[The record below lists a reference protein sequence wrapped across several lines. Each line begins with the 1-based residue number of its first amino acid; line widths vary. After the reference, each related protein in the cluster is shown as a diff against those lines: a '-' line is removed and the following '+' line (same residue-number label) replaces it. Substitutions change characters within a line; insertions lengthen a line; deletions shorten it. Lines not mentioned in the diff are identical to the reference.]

1 MRWAEGITRLCLRCS
16 FWLLLLMALLL
27 LAARL
32 LAPQVS
38 GLQPQLT
45 SYLQQQLQTPV
56 SMSGLQAGW
65 IGARPFFLLDDL
77 SIGAGDAQLY
87 LGKVRVYLRP
97 LRLLRPGRNALQMEV
112 INARLALQ
120 QTDRGWSLSGLSA
133 AAGGSEI
140 TAGKRRQTLQ
150 QLLERGDLRLVD
162 AAVSIFTRA
171 AADKPLQLLV
181 EYADVSRFADA
192 SWRAGLQQMAPRP
205 AGLAT
210 TPEPQLTAV
219 KPDLSG
225 YGLQLRLRPLL
236 SEQAVVRG
244 ASSAQQAS
252 ISLALQLR
260 FSAVGMSAEGYVD
273 LPQQTLAPWQPLLLA
288 LQGVAAADGQQTAAA
303 ARSLQLSSRVW
314 FGWREK
320 DYLQLRGEFDMR
332 QRASADAAIR
342 KASALNGVVGDF
354 EWLSQPAQAG
364 QPANWALLLDQLASP
379 DDYSDAGM
387 IMAAGHGDGG
397 WTVHAD
403 DLQPGHINELAAA
416 LETVLPSLPLSAL
429 RQSVA
434 DWLALEHSGS
444 RIDIAELRVDRD
456 QRILAARV
464 SAEQLLLK
472 PALLASGE
480 KAGAAASDIVNCG
493 PFDLHLQIDEQLG
506 WFSLDAEAAVCSLP
520 GLVRAPLLL
529 DQFTFAGQIEQLQDG
544 FRIADARGDIRTPD
558 FSLQSQLRWRFDRS
572 GSSGVVHA
580 HMPVLLA
587 AQLKNYLP
595 LDNGKF
601 GTVRWIERAM
611 QGGWLRDLRVSWPI
625 GGSTAMPQATT
636 QQAGKK
642 LPSDRQ
648 PGAKQPWGSLRLS
661 LDLDDVLMDYARDWP
676 PAQSMQAS
684 LRIAGNQLQATATRA
699 RMLEVELSQVSAR
712 IDELFSN
719 AKLHLHS
726 NLHGAGEQMLDLL
739 ASMPITGNDFSARDY
754 RLRGPIQAQADIGID
769 LAGQTSL
776 LYASGAAGLRGVTAV
791 TSQITINDIKGEL
804 GFDADGP
811 TDSTLHGYWLERHA
825 RLDWK
830 RTAAGPEIRMQG
842 RFPSQQVAHAALDLP
857 GLIPQY
863 IAGTS
868 LWKLRLLLERD
879 PTTVLGYSDL
889 AGTEIRLPAP
899 LSKLAA
905 VRRPLRL
912 ALPLG
917 SGQRSIAIHHGD
929 AVDEYADSN
938 LPAGLLTLQLL
949 QLEDGGVAAADL
961 QFDAAASSSRPPLQA
976 LAADRQ
982 QSAPLQAGE
991 LRFSGHADAV
1001 AALDWAGVL
1010 LDYQRDVD
1018 ALPRQVDS
1026 GHANGNGFSIDSD
1039 LRTDNLLLGQRNL
1052 GPAALR
1058 IAPCADTAAMAVAV
1072 RSQTPASAVEDTSQ
1086 ACGLGL
1092 LLQGD
1097 NIAGTADI
1105 VNTATGTLINVDM
1118 SKLYLPPAGP
1128 GLNRATSASAATP
1141 TSAQAQSASNLTVN
1155 LIADEVRYEQLDL
1168 GVVRLELVPMINGLS
1183 LQRLEASSDSMNIN
1197 ASGGWQTQQGKV
1209 QSQLEM
1215 RLDSNDMGTV
1225 LRGLGYDELV
1235 RNAQTTMLLDVNWPG
1250 DITRF
1255 KWQKLQGFLDV
1266 QTGHGVIP
1274 KASPG
1279 AGRALGLLSLQA
1291 LPKRMFLDFSDVFAD
1306 GMEFENASGRFVFDN
1321 GIASAE
1327 DVVINAAAANIRMT
1341 GTTDLVA
1348 RTYNQRLVVE
1358 PASSFALPLIGA
1370 IAGGPIGAGAG
1381 FALQSLFSGPIGEI
1395 SKLEYQITGPWQ
1407 DPNLT
1412 AYSAEPTVK
1421 INEE

>member
-1 MRWAEGITRLCLRCS
+1 MHWVVGISRLCLRCS
-16 FWLLLLMALLL
+16 FWLLLLVALLL
-27 LAARL
+27 LTARL

-77 SIGAGDAQLY
+77 SIGSGDAQLY

-97 LRLLRPGRNALQMEV
+97 MWLLRPGRNALQMEV

-120 QTDRGWSLSGLSA
+120 QTEQGWSLSGLSA

-150 QLLERGDLRLVD
+150 QLLQRGDLRLVD
-162 AAVSIFTRA
+162 AAVSIFPGGA
-171 AADKPLQLLV
+171 PDKPLQLLV
-181 EYADVSRFADA
+181 EYADVSRFAGA
-192 SWRAGLQQMAPRP
+192 SWRAGLQQMASRP
-205 AGLAT
+205 DGLAS
-210 TPEPQLTAV
+210 TPAPQLTAV
-219 KPDLSG
+219 RPDRGG
-225 YGLQLRLRPLL
+225 YGLQLRLRPQLT
-236 SEQAVVRG
+236 
-244 ASSAQQAS
+244 QQAILRGTS
-252 ISLALQLR
+252 PAQPAAISLALQLR
-260 FSAVGMSAEGYVD
+260 FSAIGMSAEGYVD

-288 LQGVAAADGQQTAAA
+288 LQGVAAGDGQQTAAA
-303 ARSLQLSSRVW
+303 AGSLQLSSRVW
-314 FGWREK
+314 FGWREN
-320 DYLQLRGEFDMR
+320 DYLQLRGQIDMR
-332 QRASADAAIR
+332 QRASVDGAAD
-342 KASALNGVVGDF
+342 KAGAQNGLVSEF

-364 QPANWALLLDQLASP
+364 QPANWALLLDQLASA

-387 IMAAGHGDGG
+387 IVAAGHGDGG
-397 WTVHAD
+397 WTARVD
-403 DLQPGHINELAAA
+403 DLQPGHINELASA
-416 LETVLPSLPLSAL
+416 LETLLPSLPVSAL
-429 RQSVA
+429 RQSVS
-434 DWLALEHSGS
+434 DWLALEHAGS
-444 RIDIAELRVDRD
+444 RINIPELRVDGD

-464 SAEQLLLK
+464 RAEQLLLK
-472 PALLASGE
+472 PALLAFAE
-480 KAGAAASDIVNCG
+480 KASAPATDIADCG
-493 PFDLHLQIDEQLG
+493 PFDLQLQMDEQLG
-506 WFSLDAEAAVCSLP
+506 WFSLGAEAAVCSLP
-520 GLVRAPLLL
+520 GLLRAPLLL
-529 DQFTFAGQIEQLQDG
+529 DQFTLAGQIEQLQHG
-544 FRIADARGDIRTPD
+544 IRIADARGDIKTPD
-558 FSLQSQLRWRFDRS
+558 FNLQTRLQWQQDSS
-572 GSSGVVHA
+572 GSSGHLRA
-580 HMPVLLA
+580 YMPSLLA
-587 AQLKNYLP
+587 TRLQDYLP
-595 LDNGKF
+595 PDTGKS

-625 GGSTAMPQATT
+625 G
-636 QQAGKK
+636 AGAA
-642 LPSDRQ
+642 SHQ
-648 PGAKQPWGSLRLS
+648 GGAKQPADNHSWNKQPWDSLRLS

-676 PAQSMQAS
+676 AAQSMQAS

-719 AKLHLHS
+719 ANLHLHS
-726 NLHGAGEQMLDLL
+726 NIHGDGEQMLDLL
-739 ASMPITGNDFSARDY
+739 ASMPITGNDFSSRDY
-754 RLRGPIQAQADIGID
+754 RLRGPVQAQADIGID

-776 LYASGAAGLRGVTAV
+776 LYARGAAGLRGVTAV
-791 TSQITINDIKGEL
+791 TSQITINDIEGEL

-811 TDSTLHGYWLERHA
+811 TDSTLHGYWLERPA

-879 PTTVLGYSDL
+879 PTMVLGYSDL

-905 VRRPLRL
+905 LRRPLQL

-917 SGQRSIAIHHGD
+917 SGQRSIAIRHGN
-929 AVDEYADSN
+929 AVSEHTDSEAS
-938 LPAGLLTLQLL
+938 AGLLTLQLL
-949 QLEDGGVAAADL
+949 QLEDGGVAAANL
-961 QFDAAASSSRPPLQA
+961 QFDAAETAWRPPLQA
-976 LAADRQ
+976 VAADRRL
-982 QSAPLQAGE
+982 SAPLQAGE
-991 LRFSGHADAV
+991 LRFRGYADTV
-1001 AALDWAGVL
+1001 AALAWAGVL
-1010 LDYQRDVD
+1010 LDYQRDAD
-1018 ALPRQVDS
+1018 ALPRQTDS
-1026 GHANGNGFSIDSD
+1026 GRANGNGFSVDSD
-1039 LRTDNLLLGQRNL
+1039 LRTENLLLGQRNL
-1052 GPAALR
+1052 GPAAVR
-1058 IAPCADTAAMAVAV
+1058 IAPRVDTAATPISV
-1072 RSQTPASAVEDTSQ
+1072 RSQSATSAVEDTSQ
-1086 ACGLGL
+1086 ARGLGL

-1128 GLNRATSASAATP
+1128 GLHRETSVSAATP

-1168 GVVRLELVPMINGLS
+1168 GMVRLELVPMINGLS
-1183 LQRLEASSDSMNIN
+1183 LQRLEASSDSIDIN
-1197 ASGGWQTQQGKV
+1197 ASGGWQTQQGEA

-1255 KWQKLQGFLDV
+1255 DWQKLQGFLDV
-1266 QTGHGVIP
+1266 QTGRGVIP

-1291 LPKRMFLDFSDVFAD
+1291 LPQRLFLDFSDVFAD
-1306 GMEFENASGRFVFDN
+1306 GMEFENASGRFVFDD

-1407 DPNLT
+1407 DPDLT